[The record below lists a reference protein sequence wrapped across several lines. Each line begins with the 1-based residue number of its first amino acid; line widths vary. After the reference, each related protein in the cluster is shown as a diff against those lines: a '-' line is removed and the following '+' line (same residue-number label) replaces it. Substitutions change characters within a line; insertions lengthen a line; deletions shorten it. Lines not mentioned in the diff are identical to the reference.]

1 MYVVSVALNIP
12 LRLCYQYSSEFE
24 IAVGTRVIVELKNK
38 NVIGVVVGIEKI
50 VASTQSPQ
58 MKLKPILAKSD
69 ECYNLNPHTVSL
81 LQFVS
86 NYYHYPLGQTIFTAI
101 PKKLKDIKFLGYE
114 EKYFRTKIKTN
125 LGVANSNK
133 HELNEQQRNAVK
145 QVCLQPSKFNTFLLH
160 GITGSGK
167 TEVYLHII
175 EFYLQLGKQIL
186 VLIPEINLTPQLLSR
201 FSSRFGLEQ
210 IFALNS
216 SVTDLNRCKA
226 WLLASVGVAKIIIST
241 RLGVF
246 TPFVDLGLV
255 IVDEEHDKSF
265 KQNDHLRYQARDI
278 AIWRAKY
285 HNIPIV
291 LGSATPA
298 IESFYNAQQHKYSYL
313 FLANRAV
320 KGAVLSDVTIVDTEQ
335 NPVNDSGI
343 SLSALKQIEDCLK
356 REEICLVFI
365 NKRGYAPVLKCN
377 CGWTP
382 DCKNCSAKMVCHL
395 TVLKCHHCS
404 LTQDIP
410 YKCPKCHQEYLYTVG
425 YGTQKVEEFLSGY
438 FKDKDVKASILRI
451 DRDTTTLKGSWDD
464 IYDKVNKGEV
474 NLLVGTQMLAK
485 GHDFPNLTLV
495 VVIDSDYLLYSSNFR
510 AHEDLFSTTL
520 QIAGRSG
527 RSSKRGKVLIQT
539 QIPEHPIYKTI
550 KQHSYR
556 EFATQELEERKL
568 YELPPFEYYAVLR
581 IHSYKHVEL
590 SNIIKKVNKLFDKYK
605 PYQGIDISKAKPN
618 QLLKL
623 NKQFRG
629 NAVIMSK
636 SRDLLHKYLSKIE
649 GELTKI
655 STNIIIDVD
664 PVE

>member
-12 LRLCYQYSSEFE
+12 LRVCYQYLNEAE
-24 IAVGTRVIVELKNK
+24 ISIGSRVVVELKNK
-38 NVIGVVVGIEKI
+38 QIVGIVVDSSRYNLDE
-50 VASTQSPQ
+50 SGGTT
-58 MKLKPILAKSD
+58 LKHVLAISD
-69 ECYNLNPHTVSL
+69 PCYNLDYGTMSL
-81 LQFVS
+81 LNFIS
-86 NYYHYPLGQTIFTAI
+86 KYYHYPLGQTIFTAI
-101 PKKLKDIKFLGYE
+101 PKKLKDIKLLSYE
-114 EKYFRTKIKTN
+114 EKYFKTTIKIDSKN
-125 LGVANSNK
+125 IKKNSQ
-133 HELNEQQRNAVK
+133 HDLNEQQQKAVWEI
-145 QVCLQPSKFNTFLLH
+145 CLHPSKFNPFLLH

-167 TEVYLHII
+167 TEVYLRII

-201 FSSRFGLEQ
+201 FALKFGLEQ

-216 SVTDLNRCKA
+216 SVTDLNRCKT
-226 WLLASVGVAKIIIST
+226 WLLASVGRAKIIIST

-246 TPFVDLGLV
+246 TPFADLGLI

-265 KQNDHLRYQARDI
+265 KQNDHLRYQARDV

-291 LGSATPA
+291 LGSATPS
-298 IESFYNAQQHKYSYL
+298 IESFYNVQQNRYFYL
-313 FLANRAV
+313 LLADRAV
-320 KGAVLSDVTIVDTEQ
+320 KGAVLSEVSIIDIKQ
-335 NPVNDSGI
+335 NPVNDSGV
-343 SLSALKQIEDCLK
+343 SVPALKQIEDCLK
-356 REEICLVFI
+356 RGEICLVFI

-382 DCKNCSAKMVCHL
+382 NCKHCSAKMVCHL

-410 YKCPKCHQEYLYTVG
+410 HKCPKCHQEYLYTLG
-425 YGTQKVEEFLSGY
+425 YGTQKVEEFLYEY
-438 FKDKDVKASILRI
+438 FQDKNVKASILRI
-451 DRDTTTLKGSWDD
+451 DRDTTALKSAWDD
-464 IYDKVNKGEV
+464 IYGKVNKGKV

-510 AHEDLFSTTL
+510 AHEELFSTTL
-520 QIAGRSG
+520 QISGRSG
-527 RSSKRGKVLIQT
+527 RGSKRGRVLIQT
-539 QIPEHPIYKTI
+539 QMPEHPIYQTI
-550 KQHSYR
+550 KKHSYI
-556 EFATQELEERKL
+556 EFATQELKEREA

-581 IHSYKHVEL
+581 IYAYKYIQL
-590 SNIIKKVNKLFDKYK
+590 NNIMNKVNGLFEKYK
-605 PYQGIDISKAKPN
+605 PYQGINISKAKPN
-618 QLLKL
+618 QMLKL

-655 STNIIIDVD
+655 STNIVIDVD
-664 PVE
+664 PIE